1 MFVLWRHPVG
11 KYRYFGSQAIT
22 RHFRSTRASK
32 FIVLCTR
39 AMSLFG
45 SPKRRAKKLLMKL
58 KHTDWKSLPCSWN
71 LNDEVDHRK
80 TSGISFVTN
89 KQMLS
94 MEHEY
99 IARKYQEVSK
109 NKNHC
114 KKKVFS
120 LNFSKEANKIIV
132 LAHAVFIVK
141 LRKILVV
148 ANSLFPYENLRYI
161 VIIKRILLVKLETDR
176 SLHRVNRRRK

>member
-1 MFVLWRHPVG
+1 
-11 KYRYFGSQAIT
+11 
-22 RHFRSTRASK
+22 
-32 FIVLCTR
+32 
-39 AMSLFG
+39 
-45 SPKRRAKKLLMKL
+45 
-58 KHTDWKSLPCSWN
+58 
-71 LNDEVDHRK
+71 
-80 TSGISFVTN
+80 
-89 KQMLS
+89 

-161 VIIKRILLVKLETDR
+161 VIIKRILLVKLEADR